1 VNTNQENIVSLM
13 DEEGNE
19 VDFEVIATLS
29 LKEKDYAILLPLDNE
44 EDSAYIFRIDRDELG
59 DEVLIPIEDDDE
71 FDNVRDEYERIMSEH
86 EE

>member
-1 VNTNQENIVSLM
+1 MNTNQENIVSLM

-59 DEVLIPIEDDDE
+59 DEVLIHIEDDDE

>member
-1 VNTNQENIVSLM
+1 M

>member
-1 VNTNQENIVSLM
+1 MNTNQENIVSLM

-44 EDSAYIFRIDRDELG
+44 EDSAYIFRIDRDELD

>member
-1 VNTNQENIVSLM
+1 MNTNQENIVSLM

>member
-1 VNTNQENIVSLM
+1 MNTNQENIVSLM

-59 DEVLIPIEDDDE
+59 DEVLVPIEDDDE